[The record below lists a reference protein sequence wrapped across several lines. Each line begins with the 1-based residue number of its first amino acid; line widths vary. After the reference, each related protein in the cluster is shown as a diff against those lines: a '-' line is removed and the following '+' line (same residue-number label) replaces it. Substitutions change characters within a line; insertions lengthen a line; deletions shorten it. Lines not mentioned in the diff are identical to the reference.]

1 MNAPLARAETRVSRG
16 SEIVPL
22 SDWIANPDPAWDAVA
37 ARASEPNSFLERWFL
52 TASVRH
58 LDVPADARMIAVR
71 EEGQL
76 IGLMPIFAAPTY
88 GRMPVANTQNWLHYN
103 SFFGAPL
110 VRRSF
115 EPFFWSRAL
124 ALLDAEI
131 GAPAFLHIVG
141 LDIEGPLLAGL
152 FVARAGTAVVHRI
165 KRAMLASDLSPAA
178 YYEAAVRK
186 KKRKEIG
193 RLQSRLAELG
203 PVTYSRL
210 AGRQQ
215 LDEWIDTFL
224 TLEASGWKGGDDG
237 AALGKDASTAA
248 FLRETLHG
256 AFDADRL
263 EIIRLDIDGRT
274 IAMLINFLAPPGSYS
289 FKIAFDED
297 YARYSPGVLIQIE
310 NYNILERVGI
320 RWMDS
325 CAVEGHPMIES
336 LWRERREI
344 VRVTVPL
351 KGWKRRA
358 TFIACR
364 TLESLSAG
372 VRKVLA

>member
-1 MNAPLARAETRVSRG
+1 MNAPLARPAASASRG

-22 SDWIANPDPAWDAVA
+22 SDWIANPDPAWSAVA
-37 ARASEPNSFLERWFL
+37 ARASEPNSFLEPWFL
-52 TASVRH
+52 TASAHH
-58 LDVPADARMIAVR
+58 LDVPPDARILTVR

-76 IGLMPIFAAPTY
+76 IGLMPIFTAPNY
-88 GRMPVANTQNWLHYN
+88 GRLPVANTQNWLHYN

-124 ALLDAEI
+124 ALLDAEMS
-131 GAPAFLHIVG
+131 APALFHVVG
-141 LDIEGPLLAGL
+141 LDAEGPLVAAL
-152 FVARAGTAVVHRI
+152 FCARAGTAIVHRI
-165 KRAMLASDLSPAA
+165 KRALLASDLSPAA

-203 PVTYSRL
+203 PVEYSRL

-224 TLEASGWKGGDDG
+224 ALEASGWKGGDGG
-237 AALGKDASTAA
+237 AALGNDASTAA
-248 FLRETLHG
+248 FLREALHG
-256 AFDADRL
+256 AFNADRL
-263 EIIRLDIDGRT
+263 EIIRLDVGGRT

-289 FKIAFDED
+289 FKIAFDEE
-297 YARYSPGVLIQIE
+297 YGRYSPGVLIQIE
-310 NYNILERVGI
+310 NYKVLERAGI

-358 TFIACR
+358 TFMACR
-364 TLESLSAG
+364 ALETLSAG
-372 VRKVLA
+372 VRKVRA

>member
-1 MNAPLARAETRVSRG
+1 MARPVTGTSRG

-22 SDWIANPDPAWDAVA
+22 ADWIANPDPAWDAVA

-52 TASVRH
+52 TPSVRH

-76 IGLMPIFAAPTY
+76 IGLMPIFTAPTY
-88 GRMPVANTQNWLHYN
+88 GRMPVPHVENWLHYN

-124 ALLDAEI
+124 ALLDAEL

-141 LDIEGPLLAGL
+141 LDVEGPLLAGL
-152 FVARAGTAVVHRI
+152 LCARAGTAVVHRI
-165 KRAMLASDLSPAA
+165 KRAMLASDLSPTA
-178 YYEAAVRK
+178 YYEGVVRK

-215 LDEWIDTFL
+215 LDEWMDTFL
-224 TLEASGWKGGDDG
+224 TLEASGWKGKDGG

-263 EIIRLDIDGRT
+263 EIIRLDVAERT
-274 IAMLINFLAPPGSYS
+274 IAMLVNFLSPPGSYS
-289 FKIAFDED
+289 FKIAFDEE

-310 NYNILERVGI
+310 NYKILERAGI

-336 LWRERREI
+336 LWQERREI

-358 TFIACR
+358 IFMACR
-364 TLESLSAG
+364 TLEILSARA
-372 VRKVLA
+372 RKLAA

>member
-1 MNAPLARAETRVSRG
+1 MNAPVARAETRVSRG

-22 SDWIANPDPAWDAVA
+22 ADWIANPDPAWDAVA

-52 TASVRH
+52 TASANH
-58 LDVPADARMIAVR
+58 LNVPADTRILAVR

-76 IGLMPIFAAPTY
+76 IGLMPIFTAPAY

-124 ALLDAEI
+124 ALLDAELA
-131 GAPAFLHIVG
+131 GPALLHIVA
-141 LDIEGPLLAGL
+141 LDAEGPLLAGL

-165 KRAMLASDLSPAA
+165 KRALLKSDLSPAA

-203 PVTYSRL
+203 PVIYSRL

-248 FLRETLHG
+248 FLREALHG
-256 AFDADRL
+256 AFDRDRL
-263 EIIRLDIDGRT
+263 EIIRLDVDGRT

-310 NYNILERVGI
+310 NYKILERAGI
-320 RWMDS
+320 AWMDS

-336 LWRERREI
+336 LWQERREI

-351 KGWKRRA
+351 KGWRRRA
-358 TFIACR
+358 IFTACR
-364 TLESLSAG
+364 TLERLSAG
-372 VRKVLA
+372 VRKLAA